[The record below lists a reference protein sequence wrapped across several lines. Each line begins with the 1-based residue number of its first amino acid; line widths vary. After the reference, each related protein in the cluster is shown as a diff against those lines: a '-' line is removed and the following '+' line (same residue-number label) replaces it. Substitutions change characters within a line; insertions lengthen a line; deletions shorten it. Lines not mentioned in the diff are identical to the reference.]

1 MVRTVAAISL
11 GAIAGA
17 LSRYYLGLYLGQLLG
32 TQLPY
37 GTLIINV
44 TGCFVM
50 GVMTTVSLGQ
60 VVTIHPDLRLLL
72 LTGFLGSY
80 TTFSSYALDSVNL
93 LQQQHL
99 GADLFYWAGSTLLGL
114 LSLELGIVL
123 AERVLNQVGRKRS
136 E

>member
-1 MVRTVAAISL
+1 MVRTVAAISF

-17 LSRYYLGLYLGQLLG
+17 LSRYYLGLYLGQLFG

-50 GVMTTVSLGQ
+50 GVMTAVPLRH

-93 LQQQHL
+93 LQQQL
-99 GADLFYWAGSTLLGL
+99 DADLFYWAGSAFLGL

-136 E
+136 G

>member
-17 LSRYYLGLYLGQLLG
+17 LSRYYLGLYLGQMLG

-50 GVMTTVSLGQ
+50 GVMTAVSLGQ
-60 VVTIHPDLRLLL
+60 VVILAA
-72 LTGFLGSY
+72 SKKW
-80 TTFSSYALDSVNL
+80 TF
-93 LQQQHL
+93 
-99 GADLFYWAGSTLLGL
+99 
-114 LSLELGIVL
+114 
-123 AERVLNQVGRKRS
+123 RS
-136 E
+136 AIASAI